1 MFIVKPRL
9 FDLNLEEL
17 HYYPFIFSLNRCN
30 GSCNTLND
38 LSSRIC
44 IVDKAE
50 DVNLNVFDMTPGIK

>member
-17 HYYPFIFSLNRCN
+17 HNYPFIFSLNRCN
-30 GSCNTLND
+30 GSCNTPND

-44 IVDKAE
+44 IVDKTE